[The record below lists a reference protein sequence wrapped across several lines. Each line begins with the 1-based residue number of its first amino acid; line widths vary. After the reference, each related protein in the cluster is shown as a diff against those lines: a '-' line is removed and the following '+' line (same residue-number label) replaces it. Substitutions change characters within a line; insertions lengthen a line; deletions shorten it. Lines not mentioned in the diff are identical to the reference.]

1 MRTRVQHDSVA
12 ELASILALAVRAL
25 EDELATLD
33 TAVDH
38 LRGSWNGA
46 ACEAY
51 DRAHRE
57 WTASLTGMKDALA
70 DSTRRLV
77 GANQTSLT
85 TSHAA
90 ANVWN

>member
-1 MRTRVQHDSVA
+1 
-12 ELASILALAVRAL
+12 
-25 EDELATLD
+25 
-33 TAVDH
+33 
-38 LRGSWNGA
+38 
-46 ACEAY
+46 
-51 DRAHRE
+51 
-57 WTASLTGMKDALA
+57 MKDALA